1 MRKEEI
7 AALVRLVQHM
17 QKLQREIKEPNTSDN
32 VTSEEVLNILSILWE
47 WTPRATYRIPH
58 KHVLECF
65 VGMFRGF
72 PKREY
77 CYLSA
82 EKVVQILKDGSEKCV
97 ANKKLPDIKF
107 SINPNTIDAK
117 EFYEEGK
124 WNYRPTPLVSLL
136 FGMYCNSN

>member
-1 MRKEEI
+1 
-7 AALVRLVQHM
+7 M

-32 VTSEEVLNILSILWE
+32 VTSEEVLNILSILCE
-47 WTPRATYRIPH
+47 WKPRAIYRVPN
-58 KHVLECF
+58 KHVLEFF

-72 PKREY
+72 QKREY

-82 EKVVQILKDGSEKCV
+82 EKVVQILKDESGNCL
-97 ANKKLPDIKF
+97 ANKKLPNIKF
-107 SINPNTIDAK
+107 SINPNTVDAK
-117 EFYEEGK
+117 EFYENGK